1 MGIPQWSEQDER
13 QARMQDAGLYIDW
26 PNPYNLEPGLYIIV
40 HMEYTTQPGEM
51 MDVIDDAYSTVTARL
66 ESQQFRN
73 PRHPIPGRKSLFI
86 HYELINQDDGTTN
99 PFPTEVDLFEDVQ
112 RHLMHM
118 FDQLEFGGKFDLPYK
133 LGPVRVFWCD
143 MVEWDPELPTVTVEV
158 YEETDSDSQEAEFPT
173 VTVEVYEQADSDS
186 QEAQD
191 DDKLP
196 ESAQQ

>member
-40 HMEYTTQPGEM
+40 HMEYATQPSEM
-51 MDVIDDAYSTVTARL
+51 MDVIDDAHSTVTDCL

-86 HYELINQDDGTTN
+86 HYELINQDNGTTN
-99 PFPTEVDLFEDVQ
+99 PFPTEVDLFEEVQ

-118 FDQLEFGGKFDLPYK
+118 FDQLEFGEKFDLPYK

-158 YEETDSDSQEAEFPT
+158 FEDTDSDSQE
-173 VTVEVYEQADSDS
+173 VQDSDT
-186 QEAQD
+186 
-191 DDKLP
+191 LP
-196 ESAQQ
+196 ETAQQ

>member
-40 HMEYTTQPGEM
+40 HMGYTTQPGEM
-51 MDVIDDAYSTVTARL
+51 MDVIDDAYSTVTAHL

-99 PFPTEVDLFEDVQ
+99 PFPTEVELFEEVQ

-118 FDQLEFGGKFDLPYK
+118 FDQLEFGESSISRINLVRCWEQELPT
-133 LGPVRVFWCD
+133 VTVEVFEETD
-143 MVEWDPELPTVTVEV
+143 SDSQEAELPTVTVEV
-158 YEETDSDSQEAEFPT
+158 YEE
-173 VTVEVYEQADSDS
+173 ADSDS